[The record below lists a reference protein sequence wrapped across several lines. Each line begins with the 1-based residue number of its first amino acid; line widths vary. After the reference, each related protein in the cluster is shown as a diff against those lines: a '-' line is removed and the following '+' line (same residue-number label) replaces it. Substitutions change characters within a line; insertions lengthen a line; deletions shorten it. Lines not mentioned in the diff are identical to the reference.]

1 MPPNFHLI
9 GPFLHLALLLK
20 ECVCVC
26 GIWLLA
32 AQKPKNKRPVW
43 WKGKFALFQMLATCG
58 EGGRHLF
65 KGRPPT
71 LTSGGGESFYRQ
83 SQGWGATCRNST
95 VISNSHPQ
103 LVISGLTSTILVVL
117 GTVYLQFRGVLVPIS
132 LRSLLRIVAA
142 QVLSAVWSSYS

>member
-1 MPPNFHLI
+1 MPQNFHLI

-65 KGRPPT
+65 KGRLPT
-71 LTSGGGESFYRQ
+71 LTSRGVRASIDRVRGGGLHAGTARS
-83 SQGWGATCRNST
+83 SLT
-95 VISNSHPQ
+95 VI
-103 LVISGLTSTILVVL
+103 
-117 GTVYLQFRGVLVPIS
+117 
-132 LRSLLRIVAA
+132 
-142 QVLSAVWSSYS
+142 LSWSSVASVASSWLL